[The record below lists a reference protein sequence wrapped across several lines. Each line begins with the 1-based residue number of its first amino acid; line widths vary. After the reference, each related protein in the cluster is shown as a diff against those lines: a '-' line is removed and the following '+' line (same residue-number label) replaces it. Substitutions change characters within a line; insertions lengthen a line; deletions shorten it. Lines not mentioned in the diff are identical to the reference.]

1 MKKLLKSVLCMA
13 VLVSP
18 LYAEKAVNKDPL
30 AQCYESTQSITVN
43 VKEAI
48 RTCLTAKLTEATEH
62 LDYAYTQVQADL
74 EEIDSAGTPAAV
86 KALDQS
92 RTAFV
97 EFRDTECERQST
109 AMMGGTG
116 SGNVLLSC
124 QIQLN
129 DWRSKQ
135 LLNR

>member
-1 MKKLLKSVLCMA
+1 MTKLLKSVLCMA

-18 LYAEKAVNKDPL
+18 LYAEETVDKDPL
-30 AQCYESTQSITVN
+30 AQCYESTQSVTVN
-43 VKEAI
+43 VKQAI
-48 RTCLTAKLTEATEH
+48 QACLTGKLTEATEH
-62 LDYAYTQVQADL
+62 LDYAYAQVQADL
-74 EEIDSAGTPAAV
+74 EEIDSAGTPDAIKV
-86 KALDQS
+86 LNQS
-92 RTAFV
+92 RTTFV
-97 EFRDTECERQST
+97 EFRDAECERQSA

-116 SGNVLLSC
+116 SGDVLLSC